1 MEIRSLDR
9 VLAILATLAALT
21 VPAMVVAILTT
32 GGTQDFFQTA
42 RSVEAYGA
50 YLATPLVAL
59 GLRLNLGLDNLF
71 MIFYGAFFIMLSVR
85 LRAMLDGRLLTVALA
100 AMMLTLVLD
109 AIENHH
115 IMTMVHSVQNGLPI
129 SVTDGQLQM
138 IASQVKF
145 HASYL
150 AALLFAFGFLQFG
163 RLGRIIAVVLWCY
176 IPCGVLIS
184 VTPVESAQPLVLGRT
199 IFFVFAF
206 ILSAVLFFT
215 QPGSSLQNTSGQPSD
230 NGQRSTPCPLRSLPL
245 SAGPFLRCFSF

>member
-21 VPAMVVAILTT
+21 VAGMVVAILSTR
-32 GGTQDFFQTA
+32 GSQDFFQTA
-42 RSVEAYGA
+42 RPVEAYGA
-50 YLATPLVAL
+50 YLATPLAF
-59 GLRLNLGLDNLF
+59 GLRFNLGLDNLF
-71 MIFYGAFFIMLSVR
+71 MIFYGAFFVVLSVR
-85 LRAMLDGRLLTVALA
+85 LRAMLDGRLLGIALA
-100 AMMLTLVLD
+100 AMMLTVLLD

-115 IMTMVHSVQNGLPI
+115 IMTMVHSVQHGLPL

-150 AALLFAFGFLQFG
+150 AVLLFSFGFLQLG
-163 RLGRIIAVVLWCY
+163 RLGRLIAVVLWCY

-184 VTPVESAQPLVLGRT
+184 VTPVESAQALVLGRT

-206 ILSAVLFFT
+206 ILSAVLFFS
-215 QPGSSLQNTSGQPSD
+215 QAAASSQMTSGQ
-230 NGQRSTPCPLRSLPL
+230 NIR
-245 SAGPFLRCFSF
+245 

>member
-1 MEIRSLDR
+1 METRSLDR

-21 VPAMVVAILTT
+21 VVAILST
-32 GGTQDFFQTA
+32 GGTQDFFQSA
-42 RSVEAYGA
+42 RPIEAYGA

-71 MIFYGAFFIMLSVR
+71 MIFYGAFFVMLSVR

-100 AMMLTLVLD
+100 AMMLTVVLD

-115 IMTMVHSVQNGLPI
+115 IMTVVHSIQNGLPI

-150 AALLFAFGFLQFG
+150 AVLLFSFGFLQLG

-184 VTPVESAQPLVLGRT
+184 VTPVESAQALVLGRT

-206 ILSAVLFFT
+206 ILSAVLF
-215 QPGSSLQNTSGQPSD
+215 SSQGAASSQKTSGQ
-230 NGQRSTPCPLRSLPL
+230 NI
-245 SAGPFLRCFSF
+245 

>member
-1 MEIRSLDR
+1 MEMRSLDR

-21 VPAMVVAILTT
+21 VACMVVAIVTT
-32 GGTQDFFQTA
+32 RGTQDFFQTA
-42 RSVEAYGA
+42 RPVEAYGA

-71 MIFYGAFFIMLSVR
+71 MIFYGAFFVVLSLR
-85 LRAMLDGRLLTVALA
+85 LRPMLDGRLLTVALA

-115 IMTMVHSVQNGLPI
+115 IMTMVHSIQHGLPI

-150 AALLFAFGFLQFG
+150 AAFLFAFGFLQFG
-163 RLGRIIAVVLWCY
+163 RLGRIIAIVLWCY
-176 IPCGVLIS
+176 VPCGVLIS
-184 VTPVESAQPLVLGRT
+184 VTPVEQAQALVLGRT

-206 ILSAVLFFT
+206 ILSAVLFFS
-215 QPGSSLQNTSGQPSD
+215 QGSTSLQKTSDQAI
-230 NGQRSTPCPLRSLPL
+230 R
-245 SAGPFLRCFSF
+245 

>member
-21 VPAMVVAILTT
+21 VAAMVVAILTT

-42 RSVEAYGA
+42 RSVEAYSA
-50 YLATPLVAL
+50 YLATPLLAL

-71 MIFYGAFFIMLSVR
+71 MIFYGAFFLALSVR
-85 LRAMLDGRLLTVALA
+85 LRTILDSRLLTVALA

-109 AIENHH
+109 GIENHH
-115 IMTMVHSVQNGLPI
+115 IMTMVHSIQHGLPLA
-129 SVTDGQLQM
+129 VTDGQLQM

-150 AALLFAFGFLQFG
+150 AAFLFAFGFLQFG

-184 VTPVESAQPLVLGRT
+184 VTPVESAQALVLGRT

-206 ILSAVLFFT
+206 ILSAVLFFS
-215 QPGSSLQNTSGQPSD
+215 QAGTSPQKTTGQTI
-230 NGQRSTPCPLRSLPL
+230 R
-245 SAGPFLRCFSF
+245 

>member
-21 VPAMVVAILTT
+21 VAAMVVAILTT
-32 GGTQDFFQTA
+32 GGTQDFFQSA
-42 RSVEAYGA
+42 RPIEAYAA

-71 MIFYGAFFIMLSVR
+71 MIFYGAFFIVLSVR
-85 LRAMLDGRLLTVALA
+85 LRTLLDGRLLTVALA
-100 AMMLTLVLD
+100 AMMLTVVLD

-115 IMTMVHSVQNGLPI
+115 IMTMVHSVQNGLPL

-215 QPGSSLQNTSGQPSD
+215 QPGSSLQNTSGQTI
-230 NGQRSTPCPLRSLPL
+230 R
-245 SAGPFLRCFSF
+245 

>member
-1 MEIRSLDR
+1 MENRSLDR

-21 VPAMVVAILTT
+21 VAAMVVAILSTR
-32 GGTQDFFQTA
+32 GTQDFFQTA
-42 RSVEAYGA
+42 RPVEAYGA

-71 MIFYGAFFIMLSVR
+71 MILYGAFFVVLSVR
-85 LRAMLDGRLLTVALA
+85 LRAMLDSRLLTVALA
-100 AMMLTLVLD
+100 AIMLTVVLD

-115 IMTMVHSVQNGLPI
+115 IMTMVHSVQHGLPLF
-129 SVTDGQLQM
+129 VTDGQLQM

-150 AALLFAFGFLQFG
+150 AVLLFSFGFLQFG

-184 VTPVESAQPLVLGRT
+184 VTPVESAQALVLGRT

-206 ILSAVLFFT
+206 ILSAVLFFS
-215 QPGSSLQNTSGQPSD
+215 QGPASFQNTYGQ
-230 NGQRSTPCPLRSLPL
+230 NIR
-245 SAGPFLRCFSF
+245 

>member
-1 MEIRSLDR
+1 MENRSLDR

-21 VPAMVVAILTT
+21 VAAMVVAILSTR
-32 GGTQDFFQTA
+32 GTQDFFQTA
-42 RSVEAYGA
+42 RPVEAYGA

-71 MIFYGAFFIMLSVR
+71 MILYGAFFVVLSVR
-85 LRAMLDGRLLTVALA
+85 LRAMLDSRLLTVALA
-100 AMMLTLVLD
+100 AIMLTVVLD

-115 IMTMVHSVQNGLPI
+115 IMTMVHSVQHGLPLF
-129 SVTDGQLQM
+129 VTDGQLQM

-150 AALLFAFGFLQFG
+150 AVLLFSFGFLQFG

-184 VTPVESAQPLVLGRT
+184 VTPVELAQALVLGRT

-206 ILSAVLFFT
+206 ILSAVLFFS
-215 QPGSSLQNTSGQPSD
+215 QGPASFQNTYGQ
-230 NGQRSTPCPLRSLPL
+230 NIR
-245 SAGPFLRCFSF
+245 